1 MAGYKETPRQKM
13 IGMMYLVLTA
23 LLALNVSKQILDAFI
38 VVNESMEVTNSNF
51 SKKLENTYS
60 KFESQYNSNPA
71 KVGPFWEKA
80 VKARKLSHEL
90 EKFVDSLKFMVI
102 MKTDKLDSY
111 DSAKVYPLNRAKRVD
126 NYDIPTNY
134 FIGNSEDGSA
144 GQARVLKNRIEEY
157 KKKMLDLVEPKYRN
171 MIKMGLET
179 DGKYMDANK
188 KPQNWE
194 MHNFYHTILAATVTI
209 LNKIKAEVYNAEF
222 DVVNHLYSAI
232 SAEDYKFDAIHA
244 KVIPKS
250 RFVFSGEEYEAEIL
264 VAAYETKGKPTVKY
278 LMGVDTITPGQF
290 GNARVL
296 EGENGRV
303 TLKMTAGGEGL
314 QRYAGFIEMLDP
326 TGVMKQYHFNEV
338 YTVAKPLVT
347 ISPTKM
353 NVFYIGVDN
362 PIDIS
367 VPGSPEKIIPSV
379 SVGSIKPAPDGKSFI
394 VYNLP
399 KGSKDAQVSVAAVFE
414 GKQKNMGAFSFR
426 LKRVPDPIAKI
437 GGKNDGFISRS
448 LVLASPYLI
457 PEMPIGFDFNL
468 TYTVTS
474 FSFGTFLSGD
484 VIQRKVTG
492 NRLTPEIVKIIQEGK
507 KNQRIWFEDINVK
520 GPDGERTIGSINLKV
535 N

>member
-51 SKKLENTYS
+51 SKKLDNTYS
-60 KFESQYNSNPA
+60 KFEKQYNSNPA
-71 KVGPFWEKA
+71 KVGPYWEKSL
-80 VKARKLSHEL
+80 KARKLSNDL
-90 EKFVDSLKFMVI
+90 ENYIDSLKFTVI
-102 MKTDKLDSY
+102 MKTEGLKSY
-111 DSAKVYPLNRAKRVD
+111 DSAKILPLNRAKRVD
-126 NYDIPTNY
+126 NYNEPTN
-134 FIGNSEDGSA
+134 FFCGTSENGTN
-144 GQARVLKNRIEEY
+144 GQATVLKNRIEQY
-157 KKKMLDLVEPKYRN
+157 KKQMLELVEPQYRSG
-171 MIKMGLET
+171 IKMGLET
-179 DGKYMDANK
+179 EGTFLDSYKQK
-188 KPQNWE
+188 QNWE

-222 DVVNHLYSAI
+222 DVVNSLYSAI
-232 SAEDYKFDAIHA
+232 SAEDYKFDAVHA

-264 VAAYETKGKPTVKY
+264 VAAYETKGKPIVKY
-278 LMGVDTITPGQF
+278 LMGTDSLRPGQF
-290 GNARVL
+290 ASARIL
-296 EGENGRV
+296 EGEGGRV
-303 TLKMTAGGEGL
+303 TLKMSAGGEGL
-314 QRYAGFIEMLDP
+314 QRYAGFIELLDP
-326 TGVMKQYHFNEV
+326 SGVMKQYHFSEV

-379 SVGSIKPAPDGKSFI
+379 SVGSIKPAPEGKGFI

-399 KGSKDAQVSVAAVFE
+399 KGNKEATVSVAAVFD
-414 GKQKNMGAFSFR
+414 GKQKNMGAFAFR
-426 LKRVPDPIAKI
+426 LKRVPDPIAKV
-437 GGKNDGFISRS
+437 GGKNEGFIARS
-448 LVLASPYLI
+448 LILASPYLI
-457 PEMPIGFDFNL
+457 PEMPVGFDFNL
-468 TYTVTS
+468 TYVVTS
-474 FSFGTFLSGD
+474 FNFGTFLSGD
-484 VIQRKVTG
+484 VISRKVQG

-507 KNQRIWFEDINVK
+507 KNQRIWFEDITVK
-520 GPDGERTIGSINLKV
+520 GPDGERTIPSVNLKV

>member
-1 MAGYKETPRQKM
+1 M

-51 SKKLENTYS
+51 SKKLSNTYN
-60 KFESQYNSNPA
+60 KFESQYNNNPA
-71 KVGPFWEKA
+71 KVGPFWAKA
-80 VKARKLSHEL
+80 VKARQLSIDL
-90 EKFVDSLKFMVI
+90 EKFVDSLKYMVI
-102 MKTDKLDSY
+102 MKTEKLESY
-111 DSAKVYPLNRAKRVD
+111 DSAKILPLNKAKRVD

-134 FIGNSEDGSA
+134 FIGSSEDGSK
-144 GQARVLKNRIEEY
+144 GQARVLRLRIEKY
-157 KKKMLDLVEPKYRN
+157 KKEMLDLVDPKMQN
-171 MIKMGLET
+171 TIKMGLET
-179 DGKYMDANK
+179 QGEFLDANR

-194 MHNFYHTILAATVTI
+194 MHNFYRTILAATVTI

-250 RFVFSGEEYEAEIL
+250 RFIFSGEEYEAEIL

-278 LMGVDTITPGQF
+278 MMGVDSIRANQIAS
-290 GNARVL
+290 ARVL
-296 EGENGRV
+296 QGENGRV
-303 TLKMTAGGEGL
+303 VLKMSAGGEGL

-326 TGVMKQYHFNEV
+326 SGVMKQYHFNEV
-338 YTVAKPLVT
+338 YTVAKPIVT

-353 NVFYIGVDN
+353 NVFYVGVDN

-367 VPGSPEKIIPSV
+367 VPGNPERIIPSV
-379 SVGSIKPAPDGKSFI
+379 SVGNIKADPQGKGFI
-394 VYNLP
+394 VYDLP
-399 KGSKDAQVSVAAVFE
+399 KNTKEAVVTVSAVFV
-414 GKQKNMGAFSFR
+414 GKQKPMGSFAFR

-437 GGKNDGFISRS
+437 GGKNEGFISRA
-448 LVLASPYLI
+448 LIQAAPYLI
-457 PEMPIGFDFNL
+457 PEMPVGFDFNL

-474 FSFGTFLSGD
+474 FNFGTFLSGD
-484 VIQRKVTG
+484 VISRKVQG

-507 KNQRIWFEDINVK
+507 KNQRIWFEDITVH
-520 GPDGERTIGSINLKV
+520 GPDGDRTIPSVNLKV

>member
-38 VVNESMEVTNSNF
+38 VVNESMELTNSNF
-51 SKKLENTYS
+51 SKKLSNTYS

-71 KVGPFWEKA
+71 KVGPYWMKA
-80 VKARKLSHEL
+80 VQAHKLSNDL

-102 MKTDKLDSY
+102 MKTEKLESY
-111 DSAKVYPLNRAKRVD
+111 DSAKILPLNKAKRVD

-134 FIGNSEDGSA
+134 FIGSSEDGSA
-144 GQARVLKNRIEEY
+144 GQARVLKLRIEQY
-157 KKKMLDLVEPKYRN
+157 KKQMLDLVDPKMRN
-171 MIKMGLET
+171 TIKMGLET
-179 DGKYMDANK
+179 EGTYLDANK
-188 KPQNWE
+188 KTQNWE
-194 MHNFYHTILAATVTI
+194 MHNFYRTILAATVTI

-222 DVVNHLYSAI
+222 DVVNHLFSAI
-232 SAEDYKFDAIHA
+232 SAEDYKFDAIQA

-264 VAAYETKGKPTVKY
+264 VAAYETKGQPTVRY
-278 LMGVDTITPGQF
+278 QMGTDSLTPGQAA
-290 GNARVL
+290 NARVL

-303 TLKMTAGGEGL
+303 TLKLAASGEGM

-326 TGVMKQYHFNEV
+326 SGVKKQYHFNEV
-338 YTVAKPLVT
+338 YNVAKPLVT

-353 NVFYIGVDN
+353 NVFYVGVDN

-367 VPGSPEKIIPSV
+367 VPGAPERITPTV
-379 SVGSIKPAPDGKSFI
+379 SVGSIKPAVDGKGYV

-399 KGSKDAQVSVAAVFE
+399 KNTKDAVVNVSAVFD
-414 GKQKNMGAFSFR
+414 GKPRNMGSFTFR

-437 GGKNDGFISRS
+437 GGKNEGFISRS
-448 LVLASPYLI
+448 LLMTSPYLI
-457 PEMPIGFDFNL
+457 PEMPVGFDFALSYVVVSCN
-468 TYTVTS
+468 
-474 FSFGTFLSGD
+474 FGTFQSGD
-484 VIQRKVTG
+484 VINRKITG
-492 NRLTPEIVKIIQEGK
+492 NRLSDEIVKIIKEGK
-507 KNQRIWFEDINVK
+507 KNQRIWFEDIIVK
-520 GPDGERTIGSINLKV
+520 GPDGERTIGSVNLKV

>member
-23 LLALNVSKQILDAFI
+23 LLALNVSKQILDAFL
-38 VVNESMEVTNSNF
+38 VVNESMELTNSNF
-51 SKKLENTYS
+51 SKKLSGTYA
-60 KFESQYNSNPA
+60 KFESQYNANPV

-80 VKARKLSHEL
+80 VKARQLSSEL
-90 EKFVDSLKFMVI
+90 AHFVDSLKFTVI
-102 MKTDKLDSY
+102 MKTDRLDSY
-111 DSAKVYPLNRAKRVD
+111 DSAKIMPLNRAKRVD
-126 NYDIPTNY
+126 NYDIPTNF
-134 FIGNSEDGSA
+134 FIGSSEDGSG
-144 GQARVLKNRIEEY
+144 GQARILKERIEKY
-157 KKKMLDLVEPKYRN
+157 KAAMLELVDPKYRSL
-171 MIKMGLET
+171 IKLGLQT
-179 DGKYMDANK
+179 DGQYFDANN

-222 DVVNHLYSAI
+222 DVVNNLMSAI
-232 SAEDYKFDAIHA
+232 SAEDFKFDAIHA

-278 LMGVDTITPGQF
+278 VLGADSLRPSQIAG
-290 GNARVL
+290 ARVL
-296 EGENGRV
+296 IGENGRV
-303 TLKMTAGGEGL
+303 TLKMSAGGEGL

-326 TGVMKQYHFNEV
+326 MGVMKQYHFNEV

-379 SVGSIKPAPDGKSFI
+379 STGSIKPDPQGKGFI

-399 KGSKDAQVSVAAVFE
+399 KTSREATVSVAAVFE
-414 GKQKNMGAFSFR
+414 GKQKNMGSFQFR
-426 LKRVPDPIAKI
+426 LKRVPDPIARI
-437 GGKNDGFISRS
+437 GGKNEGFISRS

-457 PEMPIGFDFNL
+457 PEMPVGFDFNL
-468 TYTVTS
+468 NYVVTS

-484 VIQRKVTG
+484 VIQRKVQG

-520 GPDGERTIGSINLKV
+520 GPDGDRTISSVNLKV